1 MDSHLP
7 DPLYFSLPGA
17 ITAGLEIMDLL
28 TIHLT
33 ESDERKA
40 RWSLFLGITIWFLH
54 LNVLNALVSVS
65 CKWGWL
71 TYPIGGLSG
80 LQLAETIIS
89 VIVMLAMLVLIYL
102 PWRIWQEFQTEK
114 PTENP
119 ELLQETEEDSRP
131 LLAFIAMLLNGFLL
145 LFVIA
150 AFVPVFAL
158 RTCGQA

>member
-1 MDSHLP
+1 
-7 DPLYFSLPGA
+7 
-17 ITAGLEIMDLL
+17 MDLL

-54 LNVLNALVSVS
+54 LSVLNTLVSVS

-71 TYPIGGLSG
+71 TYPVGRLSG

-89 VIVMLAMLVLIYL
+89 VTAMLAMLVLTYV
-102 PWRIWQEFQTEK
+102 PWRIWQESQTEK

-131 LLAFIAMLLNGFLL
+131 LLAFIAMLLNGLL
-145 LFVIA
+145 FLFVIV
-150 AFVPVFAL
+150 AFVPMFAL
-158 RTCGQA
+158 KACGQA

>member
-1 MDSHLP
+1 
-7 DPLYFSLPGA
+7 
-17 ITAGLEIMDLL
+17 MDLL

-33 ESDERKA
+33 ESDDRKV

-54 LNVLNALVSVS
+54 MNLLNALVSVS

-71 TYPIGGLSG
+71 TYPVGKLSG

-89 VIVMLAMLVLIYL
+89 ITAMLALLILIYI

-119 ELLQETEEDSRP
+119 QLLQETEQDSRP
-131 LLAFIAMLLNGFLL
+131 LVAFIAMLMNGFLF

-150 AFVPVFAL
+150 TFVPMFAL
-158 RTCGQA
+158 KACGQA